1 MKFLESHFEEYIQ
14 EKKRYNLHKELQKV
28 YDDMSKNLE
37 TQNNIIFYGPKGC
50 GKYTQAL
57 SYIQKYSPSNLK
69 YERKMFVEFQKKNY
83 TVKISDIHFEID
95 MDLLGCH
102 AKLLWNSI
110 YYHIIDILNSR
121 QNRNGIILCKNFQM
135 IHSEL
140 LDIFYSYMQTLN
152 HKNINLTYVILTEQT
167 SFIPDNILK
176 RSIIVPVKRPTKS
189 AYSKCAEKSLSTN
202 IKLIKIKNIKNLK
215 TQTYNIM
222 NSQEN
227 YTKRFIDII
236 ENYESKQFIN
246 VRNTIYNFFIYGID
260 ISESLWMVLDHFV
273 KKGVLN
279 DENID
284 SILSKLYTFFKYYN
298 NNYRP
303 IYHLESIIYYLINII
318 HGL

>member
-1 MKFLESHFEEYIQ
+1 
-14 EKKRYNLHKELQKV
+14 
-28 YDDMSKNLE
+28 MSKNLE

-189 AYSKCAEKSLSTN
+189 AYSKCAGKSLSTN

-227 YTKRFIDII
+227 YAKRFIDII
-236 ENYESKQFIN
+236 ENYESKQFID

-260 ISESLWMVLDHFV
+260 ISESLWMVLDHLL
-273 KKGVLN
+273 KRC
-279 DENID
+279 
-284 SILSKLYTFFKYYN
+284 FK
-298 NNYRP
+298 
-303 IYHLESIIYYLINII
+303 
-318 HGL
+318 

>member
-189 AYSKCAEKSLSTN
+189 AYSKCVGKSLTTN

-227 YTKRFIDII
+227 YAKRFIDII
-236 ENYESKQFIN
+236 ENYESKQFID

-273 KKGVLN
+273 RKGVLN

-303 IYHLESIIYYLINII
+303 IYQYHK
-318 HGL
+318 

>member
-189 AYSKCAEKSLSTN
+189 AYSKCVGKSLTTN

-227 YTKRFIDII
+227 YAKRFIDII

-273 KKGVLN
+273 RKGVLN